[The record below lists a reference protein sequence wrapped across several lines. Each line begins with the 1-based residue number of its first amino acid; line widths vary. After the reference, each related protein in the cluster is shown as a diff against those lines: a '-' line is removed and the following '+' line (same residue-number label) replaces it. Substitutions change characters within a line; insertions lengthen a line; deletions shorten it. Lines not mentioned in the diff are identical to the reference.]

1 MEAMMKPVLAC
12 LAAVSLFAVVAPAG
26 AQEYLGPRGAL
37 GAYDGYYDYEPPVPP
52 RPVPHYRDAPVETV
66 VTTTRRFISQPDY
79 EAYAPETVVT
89 TRRAVEPGPV
99 YSEPVGVVATGSLAL
114 PPRRVTKN
122 VVFAPERI
130 VAPRHVAPPPSV
142 LIEERR
148 VVTTRRILRPV
159 PAQWE

>member
-1 MEAMMKPVLAC
+1 MKPVFAC
-12 LAAVSLFAVVAPAG
+12 LAAVNVLVLVIPAG

-37 GAYDGYYDYEPPVPP
+37 GSYDGYYDYDAPVPP
-52 RPVPHYRDAPVETV
+52 RPVPHYRGAQVETV
-66 VTTTRRFISQPDY
+66 VTTTRRFISQPEY

-89 TRRAVEPGPV
+89 TRRALEPVPV
-99 YSEPVGVVATGSLAL
+99 YSEPVGVVATGSLGL
-114 PPRRVTKN
+114 PTRRVTKN

-130 VAPRHVAPPPSV
+130 VAPRHVAPPPV

-148 VVTTRRILRPV
+148 VETTRRILRPV

>member
-1 MEAMMKPVLAC
+1 ML
-12 LAAVSLFAVVAPAG
+12 VVPAG

-37 GAYDGYYDYEPPVPP
+37 GAYDGYYDYDPPVPP
-52 RPVPHYRDAPVETV
+52 RPVPHYRGAPVETV

-89 TRRAVEPGPV
+89 MRRAVKPGPV
-99 YSEPVGVVATGSLAL
+99 DRSLVGVVATGSLAL
-114 PPRRVTKN
+114 PPRRRSTKN

-148 VVTTRRILRPV
+148 VVTTRRILHPV
-159 PAQWE
+159 SAQWD

>member
-12 LAAVSLFAVVAPAG
+12 LAAVSLLALVVPAG

-37 GAYDGYYDYEPPVPP
+37 GAYDGYYDYETPVPP
-52 RPVPHYRDAPVETV
+52 RPVPHYRGAPVETV
-66 VTTTRRFISQPDY
+66 VTTTRRFISQPEY

-89 TRRAVEPGPV
+89 TRRAVEPGPF
-99 YSEPVGVVATGSLAL
+99 YSEPGGVVATGSLAL

-122 VVFAPERI
+122 VVFAPERV
-130 VAPRHVAPPPSV
+130 VAPRYVAPPASV

-148 VVTTRRILRPV
+148 VETTRRILRPV